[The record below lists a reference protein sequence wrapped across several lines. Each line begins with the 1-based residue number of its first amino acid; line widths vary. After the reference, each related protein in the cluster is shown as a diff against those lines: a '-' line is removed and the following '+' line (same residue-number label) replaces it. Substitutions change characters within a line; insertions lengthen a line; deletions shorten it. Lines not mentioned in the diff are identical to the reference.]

1 MVDTAPGVADRVLE
15 ELERHQVRAAKAA
28 ADRIR
33 FVLHRDLD
41 DEMVQRCLDVCRG
54 FQTH

>member
-1 MVDTAPGVADRVLE
+1 MDTVAGVADTVLD
-15 ELERHQVRAAKAA
+15 ELQRHDVRAAKAG

-41 DEMVQRCLDVCRG
+41 EEMVQRCLEIVRG
-54 FQTH
+54 VRIP